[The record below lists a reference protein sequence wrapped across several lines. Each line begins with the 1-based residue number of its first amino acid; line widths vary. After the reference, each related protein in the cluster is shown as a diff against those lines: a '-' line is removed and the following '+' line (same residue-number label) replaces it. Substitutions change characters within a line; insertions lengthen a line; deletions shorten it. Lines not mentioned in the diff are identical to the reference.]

1 MSRLLLLGA
10 LALAL
15 CGCGGSP
22 SASCD
27 GPPEGALAQPP
38 ERLSAWCLLELRDG
52 RVLPRGSA
60 VPYALNTPL
69 FSDYTHKDRL
79 VWLPP
84 GTRAQYQPSGALDLP
99 VGSVVAKTFSAPG
112 DLRQADAPGLPL
124 ETRLMVRTAE
134 GWVGLPYVWDADG
147 RDATL
152 QLGGAMLD
160 VTWTDVRGEARA
172 TRYLVPNKN
181 QCKKCHAAE
190 NDVRLHL
197 LGPTARQLN
206 RDFPYAEGA
215 ENQLAH
221 WARVGVLEG
230 APALA
235 EVPRLAVWND
245 PSTGS
250 VDARARAYL
259 EGNCAHCH
267 SRTGAART
275 SGLYLSADETDLF
288 HLGVCKRPVAAGAG
302 SGNLSYDIV
311 PSAPDASILVYRLR
325 ATDPMLAM
333 PEVGRS
339 VVHEE
344 GLALLEQW
352 IQGLPGTC
360 N

>member
-1 MSRLLLLGA
+1 MRCLFVLGA

-15 CGCGGSP
+15 SGCGGP
-22 SASCD
+22 SSACD
-27 GPPEGALAQPP
+27 GPPESAWAQPP
-38 ERLSAWCLLELRDG
+38 ERLSEWCLLEARDG
-52 RVLPRGSA
+52 RVVPLGSA
-60 VPYALNTPL
+60 LPYSLNTPL

-84 GTRAQYQPSGALDLP
+84 GTRAQYHTSGAMELP
-99 VGSVVAKTFSAPG
+99 VGSVVAKSFSAPG
-112 DLRQADAPGLPL
+112 DLRMADAPGRPL
-124 ETRLMVRTAE
+124 ETRLLVRTAE

-147 RDATL
+147 KDATL
-152 QLGGAMLD
+152 QLGGGLLD
-160 VTWTDVRGEARA
+160 VAWTDAHGEART

-190 NDVRLHL
+190 NDDRLHL

-206 RDFPYAEGA
+206 REHAYAEGS
-215 ENQLAH
+215 ENQLAS
-221 WARVGVLEG
+221 WTRRGLLEG

-245 PSTGS
+245 PGTGS

-275 SGLYLSADETDLF
+275 SGLYLTADETDLF
-288 HLGVCKRPVAAGAG
+288 HLGVCKRPVAAGSG

-311 PSAPDASILVYRLR
+311 PGAPESSILVYRLR
-325 ATDPMLAM
+325 ATDPMIAM

-352 IQGLPGTC
+352 IRELPGTC

>member
-1 MSRLLLLGA
+1 MLRLSLLGA

-15 CGCGGSP
+15 CGCGGSSP
-22 SASCD
+22 APCD
-27 GPPEGALAQPP
+27 GPPEGALTQPP
-38 ERLSAWCLLELRDG
+38 ERLSAWCLLEVQEG
-52 RVLPRGSA
+52 RVGAKGSA
-60 VPYALNTPL
+60 LPYTLNTPL

-84 GTRAQYQPSGALDLP
+84 GTRARYQASGAMDLP

-112 DLRQADAPGLPL
+112 DLREADAPGRPL
-124 ETRLMVRTAE
+124 ETRLLVHTAD

-152 QLGGAMLD
+152 QLGGAVLD
-160 VTWTDVRGEARA
+160 MAWTDAQGAARS
-172 TRYLVPNKN
+172 THYLVPNKN
-181 QCKKCHAAE
+181 QCKKCHAPE
-190 NDVRLHL
+190 NEDALHL

-206 RDFPYAEGA
+206 RDFAYADGA

-221 WARVGVLEG
+221 WARVGALEG
-230 APALA
+230 APAPA
-235 EVPRLAVWND
+235 QAPRLAVWND

-275 SGLYLSADETDLF
+275 SGLYLSTDETDLF

-311 PSAPDASILVYRLR
+311 PSAPDASILPYRLSS
-325 ATDPMLAM
+325 TDPMVAM

-344 GLALLEQW
+344 GLALIQQW
-352 IQGLPGTC
+352 IHEMQGSC